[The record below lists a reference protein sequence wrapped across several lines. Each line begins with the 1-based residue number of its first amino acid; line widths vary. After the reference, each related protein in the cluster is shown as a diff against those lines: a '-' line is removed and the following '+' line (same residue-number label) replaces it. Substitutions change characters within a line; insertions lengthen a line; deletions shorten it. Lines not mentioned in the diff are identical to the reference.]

1 MEIISGLTFLII
13 IIAII
18 IGITTVPIYIA
29 KSRGITGRELTTIT
43 ILSWAGL
50 IIGITWII
58 ALVLSLTYQPNNWI
72 DKNKGKTNIDL
83 DGLEKLYRLKKNGV
97 LSQTEFNREKK
108 RLMGQQEE
116 KDISDDIN
124 RLKCLKKEGVLTQ
137 EEYDEQRKLLIETN
151 I

>member
-29 KSRGITGRELTTIT
+29 KSRGVSGKELTTIT
-43 ILSWAGL
+43 VLSLSGL
-50 IIGITWII
+50 LIGITWII
-58 ALVLSLTYQPNNWI
+58 ALVLSLVYQPNKWI
-72 DKNKGKTNIDL
+72 DKDKGKTNIDL
-83 DGLEKLYRLKKNGV
+83 DALEKLYQLKKNGV
-97 LSQTEFNREKK
+97 LSQVEFNREKK
-108 RLMGQQEE
+108 RLMGQKEE

-124 RLKCLKKEGVLTQ
+124 RLKRLKKDGVLSQ
-137 EEYDEQRKLLIETN
+137 EEYDEQRKLLIKNN